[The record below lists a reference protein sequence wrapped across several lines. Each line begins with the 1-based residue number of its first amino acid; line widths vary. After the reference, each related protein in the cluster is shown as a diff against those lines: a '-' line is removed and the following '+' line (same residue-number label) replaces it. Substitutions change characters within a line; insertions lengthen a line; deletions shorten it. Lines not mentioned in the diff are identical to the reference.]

1 MDLENHMGKIYT
13 LIVTEIFILI
23 YIQNLYLLFEELTY
37 MII

>member
-1 MDLENHMGKIYT
+1 MDLENHTGKIYT

-23 YIQNLYLLFEELTY
+23 YIQNLYLLFEKLTY